1 MPRYVLINGAPRAG
15 KDTIAMHLWNTKE
28 KMQFDRFS
36 MPHKRAF
43 AEMMGVNCDGWG
55 NVEHYEET
63 KGEIIAVLGA
73 SFRQWQIDFSE
84 KFMKPC
90 YGQDVFGRMLRVRTM
105 DFDDWTVVVPDC
117 GFQVEVDM
125 LADRPALL
133 ITVKRDGCDFSKDS
147 REYVTPAKGWTHV
160 TIDNNGTLEDLY
172 RRVDKV
178 YNSWC
183 DQQYQPSGW
192 DA

>member
-1 MPRYVLINGAPRAG
+1 
-15 KDTIAMHLWNTKE
+15 
-28 KMQFDRFS
+28 
-36 MPHKRAF
+36 
-43 AEMMGVNCDGWG
+43 
-55 NVEHYEET
+55 
-63 KGEIIAVLGA
+63 
-73 SFRQWQIDFSE
+73 
-84 KFMKPC
+84 
-90 YGQDVFGRMLRVRTM
+90 MLRVRTM

-133 ITVKRDGCDFSKDS
+133 ITVKRDGTSFAGDS

-160 TIDNNGTLEDLY
+160 TIQNDGTLEDLY